1 MNMMMSVA
9 AHFHHTLRRT
19 LFDTVTILPVPLILP
34 EVIGRPSHEESR
46 EKRKAEHCCSA
57 LGGG

>member
-1 MNMMMSVA
+1 MNMIVSVA
-9 AHFHHTLRRT
+9 AHFRHTLRPT
-19 LFDTVTILPVPLILP
+19 LFDTVTILPVLLILP
-34 EVIGRPSHEESR
+34 EVIGHPSQEKSR